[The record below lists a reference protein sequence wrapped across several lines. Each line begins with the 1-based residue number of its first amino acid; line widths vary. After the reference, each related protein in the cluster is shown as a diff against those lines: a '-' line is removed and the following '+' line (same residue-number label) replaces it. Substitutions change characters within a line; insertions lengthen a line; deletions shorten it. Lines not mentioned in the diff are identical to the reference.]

1 MWVLFDDFYLISE
14 EKETCSRY
22 GGDTGTLPSA
32 EAYVRYLCGRLKTM
46 CGQDVAA
53 KAFSVSRFCE
63 NFLFLTSGN

>member
-1 MWVLFDDFYLISE
+1 MIGVLLLRMWVLFDDFYLISE

-53 KAFSVSRFCE
+53 KAFS
-63 NFLFLTSGN
+63 GM